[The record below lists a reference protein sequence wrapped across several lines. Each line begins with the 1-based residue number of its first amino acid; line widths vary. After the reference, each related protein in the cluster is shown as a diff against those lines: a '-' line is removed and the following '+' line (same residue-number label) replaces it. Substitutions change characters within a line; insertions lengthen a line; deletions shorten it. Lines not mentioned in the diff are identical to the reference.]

1 MALEQWTTTAKSI
14 DIYVQSKETV
24 PAHELRFFI
33 HLLLLF
39 KLTGQAIDVKIIDRL
54 VEQYTTLLIEMKLNV
69 IVPLYVFHLSD
80 SRATEKMLDFLE
92 GINHNIL
99 ILFSF
104 QEIFIEPEQK
114 EVLQSALSVGFD
126 IPELCRETF
135 KRIKA
140 KNRID
145 SKKTEQQL
153 QRTAEELLRAWKWL
167 TYCGQETIWD
177 AIVEANYLLRKL
189 FRIFANRLTFK
200 EIILTSV

>member
-1 MALEQWTTTAKSI
+1 M
-14 DIYVQSKETV
+14 
-24 PAHELRFFI
+24 
-33 HLLLLF
+33 
-39 KLTGQAIDVKIIDRL
+39 
-54 VEQYTTLLIEMKLNV
+54 
-69 IVPLYVFHLSD
+69 
-80 SRATEKMLDFLE
+80 
-92 GINHNIL
+92 
-99 ILFSF
+99 
-104 QEIFIEPEQK
+104 
-114 EVLQSALSVGFD
+114 LQSALSVGFD